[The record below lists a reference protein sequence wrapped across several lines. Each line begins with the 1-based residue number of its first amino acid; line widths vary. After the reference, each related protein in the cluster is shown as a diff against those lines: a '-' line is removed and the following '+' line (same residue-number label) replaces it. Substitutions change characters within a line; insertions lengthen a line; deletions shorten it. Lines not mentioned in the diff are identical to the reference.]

1 MAKEAPEAENNEEQE
16 EAVVATPMFSKQGMI
31 VYIVSMLIVVLAMA
45 GFIYLSKMAEHIPDE
60 LKKKKSPRSVQ
71 DLNAPRVDIAQP
83 IIISIPTNELA
94 TEFRHLAVKLTLIIG
109 RLEDEYTPDFNLMKE
124 LTKEQFIETAE
135 KFIPFVEDRV
145 NKIALSFTYLELQ
158 SESARKEFTNNL
170 KNELNQ
176 ILVSYD
182 LKPRINEVL
191 IKSFIFTD

>member
-1 MAKEAPEAENNEEQE
+1 MAKEAQEVENNEEQE
-16 EAVVATPMFSKQGMI
+16 NEAPVLPMFSKQGKI
-31 VYIVSMLIVVLAMA
+31 VYIVSLVILVV
-45 GFIYLSKMAEHIPDE
+45 GFAAFVQFSKMPEQIPDE

-109 RLEDEYTPDFNLMKE
+109 RLPDEFTPGFNLMNE

-135 KFIPFVEDRV
+135 KFTPFVEDRV

-158 SESARKEFTNNL
+158 SESARKEFTNQL
-170 KNELNQ
+170 KTELNQ
-176 ILVSYD
+176 ILGDYG

>member
-1 MAKEAPEAENNEEQE
+1 MAKEAQEAENNEDQE
-16 EAVVATPMFSKQGMI
+16 NEVPVVPMFSKQGKI
-31 VYIVSMLIVVLAMA
+31 VYIVSLVVLVV
-45 GFIYLSKMAEHIPDE
+45 GFAAFVQFSKMPEQIPDE
-60 LKKKKSPRSVQ
+60 LKKKKALRSVQ

-109 RLEDEYTPDFNLMKE
+109 RLPDEFTPDFNLMKE

-135 KFIPFVEDRV
+135 KFTPFVEDRV

-158 SESARKEFTNNL
+158 SESARKEFTNQL
-170 KNELNQ
+170 KTELNQ
-176 ILVSYD
+176 ILGDYG